1 MGLFSSILY
10 IGGTL
15 PCGRFYYENIEGFF
29 GNSFLRVSY
38 EYVYIYLGFL
48 AHVIDAFERWY
59 LSSAL
64 HKFSLSRVL
73 VLLGAHTAKQ
83 SSRSALPSVLSR
95 LPRVSLNPRVWY
107 ANLVGGASRLYGRVC
122 SRGDR

>member
-1 MGLFSSILY
+1 VGLLSSILY
-10 IGGTL
+10 VGGTL

-38 EYVYIYLGFL
+38 EYVYIHLGFL

-64 HKFSLSRVL
+64 HKFTLGRVL
-73 VLLGAHTAKQ
+73 VSLGAHTAKE
-83 SSRSALPSVLSR
+83 SDLEIG
-95 LPRVSLNPRVWY
+95 LPRAKV
-107 ANLVGGASRLYGRVC
+107 VC
-122 SRGDR
+122 LEEHLAFRGVRCAHDGP